1 MPSAEPISETMP
13 SLRRDFPDDSLE
25 AFEGQ
30 ADVVVVDFG
39 ATWCSPCQRQRPIFE
54 RVAGW
59 FEDERPDDSVVFLTV
74 DVDDNTALPAEFA
87 VKSVPTT
94 LVARYEDALLWGKRW
109 REKKRFQGIVPFER
123 LREAV
128 REVVEEGE

>member
-1 MPSAEPISETMP
+1 MAVLQDGYEAG
-13 SLRRDFPDDSLE
+13 SLE
-25 AFEGQ
+25 AIEDS
-30 ADVVVVDFG
+30 AEVAVVDFG

-59 FEDERPDDSVVFLTV
+59 FEEERPDESVVFLTV
-74 DVDDNTALPAEFA
+74 DVDENSGLPTKFH

-94 LVARYEDALLWGKRW
+94 LVARQEDGLLWGHRW
-109 REKKRFQGIVPFER
+109 REKKRFQGIVPFET

-128 REVVEEGE
+128 VDVLEGEE